1 MRDSAARAGLSAAG
15 IFTEFLPV
23 ECDQP
28 IHRRFEQQAA
38 RCPEAA
44 ALRLPS
50 GDIAYAELNAAAN
63 RAARRLLVS
72 AAVGTGRDLSQESS
86 IEWPNEARPIALLLN
101 QSYESIVWTLA
112 ILKTGHSYAPLD
124 QRLPLPVLRD
134 MIEQLDP
141 AAVVAAVP
149 YGELARDL
157 AARVFPV
164 IDAKANLERFSS
176 TNLDGPVSPD
186 RIAYIFYTSGSTGAP
201 KGVADCH
208 RNVQRNI
215 LRYTNTLKFAP
226 GDILSLVQNP
236 SFSGT
241 VSSLFGAL
249 LNGAALAPFD
259 LEGEGLPALSDWLR
273 RTRVTV
279 FHAVPSI
286 FRQLSDPVNRFPDIR
301 LVRLEGDRVSAL
313 DVEHFRAHF
322 QDHCTLVNGL
332 GATECGLVRQFF
344 VNKQTPPN
352 VTEPVPI
359 GYAVPD
365 MTVRIVDERGALLP
379 PGSTGEIV
387 VESDY
392 LAIGYWRNPAL
403 TAEKFTALNGS
414 LRCYRTG
421 DLGRMS
427 AEGCLLHLGRVD
439 HRLRIAG
446 EFVDAAAIEGQLL
459 KIAGV
464 KQCAVRDFEDQL
476 GERRL
481 CAYLV
486 ADASVTVTQ
495 LRQALSE
502 RLPQPMVPSVFV
514 FLAALP
520 LTKDLKIDH
529 QRLPRPGRQRP
540 PLSNDFVAPKTPI
553 EQQMARLWSE
563 VLEIDEIGVL
573 DSFFDLG
580 GDSLRAARLASGLKQ
595 QLGLALRVTSL
606 FEHGTIRALARF
618 LDGEQ
623 QPADQDRAKLN
634 ENDSSGPSHSIAII
648 GMANRFPGADSLE
661 EFWEN
666 LRAGRESITFLS
678 SDGAPSNAPTGSG
691 KVAARGLLSDVD
703 QFDAALFRLTP
714 RQAQMLDP
722 QQRQWLECVH
732 RALEDAGLPLDEFG
746 FAGDRRSIGVFTGGR
761 ESSYLWHLAG
771 GNQQAVNALVQR
783 SSDEAQ
789 QLMISNDS
797 DSIATRTSFVFGFQ
811 GPSINVQT
819 ACSTSLVAVAQAC
832 QALVS
837 GACDMAIAG
846 GVAVTFPQE
855 PAQRGQEAGIH
866 SHDGHCRAFDAAATG
881 TVFGDGVGAVLLKRL
896 DDALAAGERIHAV
909 IRGWAVN
916 NDGSN
921 KASFAAPSIEGQTAV
936 IARAQDHA
944 RVRPEQISLIEAHGT
959 GTLVGDPIEF
969 TALERVFRRSATE
982 RGFCALGSVKTNIG
996 HLDTAAGIAGLI
1008 KTVLALQHREIPPV
1022 LHFRKANPEIDLD
1035 VSPFYIPNRL
1045 LTWPNEAPRI
1055 AAVSSFGVGG
1065 TNCHMILEEA
1075 PNARADTQVTGLP
1088 GFVITLSAASA
1099 AALEAMETSYTR
1111 FLAQNNDA
1119 EIAAI
1124 AATTQ
1129 RSRSHYSYRTAIVG
1143 ETAAEIRVRLSNE
1156 SKRSEHRWR
1165 GKATRGGAPAI
1176 AFLFAGQGAQYAG
1189 MGRALYEANPE
1200 FHRTLQRCEQILHGE
1215 LERPLLE
1222 VMFAGPEEL
1231 LQRTEYAQPA
1241 LFALEYAL
1249 AELLRS
1255 WGIGPCSVLG
1265 HSLGEYVAACIAG
1278 VFSLE
1283 EGIVLAARRGRLMQQ
1298 LPGDGRMLAVTA
1310 EKGTLDA
1317 LIERFSSELSVAAIN
1332 TPTQIVL
1339 SGDARAIEQVKAA
1352 LQEQGL
1358 YCRELAVSHAFHS
1371 AQMIPALA
1379 PIESLLSNIDLR
1391 PPRLPL
1397 ISNLYGGAVTTE
1409 LTDPTYWRDH
1419 ARRPVQFAAGMR
1431 TMIEAGCE
1439 VFVEIGPDKVLSYLT
1454 QDFDARPPV
1463 ETVSTL
1469 RRGDHDWIAL
1479 LETVARLY
1487 VRGAQIDWNSFQNG
1501 RKSRPA
1507 RLPNYP
1513 FQHRRYWYDGP
1524 LLKSSAPAGH
1534 PLLGRR
1540 LRLPGSAEIRF
1551 ETRFSQTAPHFLTD
1565 HRLFGVSLPPGAS
1578 HFAMLSQA
1586 SEDLVGAPAGSFR
1599 FENLYM
1605 LRPLLLPDGCER
1617 HVQLIFRPEAQD
1629 WNIELTSSVA
1639 NEGASGDWTPHM
1651 IGLGRAQTV
1660 GEQKPLSQPLDLDAI
1675 KLRCRKVISSK
1686 DFYSRIWANQGGTGS
1701 AFRWVDSVWRGEREA
1716 LGRAVCPESV
1726 TDAALY
1732 RLHPGLIEA
1741 ACQVLHCCETIET
1754 AQGLEQTG
1762 ATFVPFAVDAFILF
1776 NATMSH
1782 DSAWCHALLRDHSE
1796 NDVLADLSIFN
1807 DAGELAAK
1815 LEGFRLRPITR
1826 DAVIMPQ
1833 TTARTSDP
1841 TPPVRPALALE
1852 LDKPAASLEE
1862 MTRYLQL
1869 RCAELSGYPESQI
1882 TSAQSFMA
1890 LGLDSLVA
1898 MMLANQIRR
1907 DFAVAIAVTQ
1917 ILLSKSLESLA
1928 NDIWQAISQ

>member
-1 MRDSAARAGLSAAG
+1 MRDLAARAVLIAPKA
-15 IFTEFLPV
+15 FVDFLPTD
-23 ECDQP
+23 CDQP
-28 IHRRFEQQAA
+28 VHRRFEQQAA
-38 RCPEAA
+38 RFPEAA

-72 AAVGTGRDLSQESS
+72 TAGGTGRDLSQESS
-86 IEWPNEARPIALLLN
+86 IEGRGEARPIALLLN
-101 QSYESIVWTLA
+101 QGYESIVWTLA
-112 ILKTGHSYAPLD
+112 VLKAGHCYAHLD
-124 QRLPLPVLRD
+124 QRLPLTVLRD
-134 MIEQLDP
+134 MIEHLDP
-141 AAVVAAVP
+141 TAVVAVAP
-149 YGELARDL
+149 YDGLARDL
-157 AARVFPV
+157 AAGVLPV
-164 IDAKANLERFSS
+164 IDAQASLETFSS
-176 TNLDGPVSPD
+176 ADLDGPISAE
-186 RIAYIFYTSGSTGAP
+186 RIAYVFYTSGSTGAP

-208 RNVQRNI
+208 RNVLHNI

-241 VSSLFGAL
+241 VSTLFGAL

-259 LEGEGLPALSDWLR
+259 LQGEGLPALSDWLR
-273 RTRVTV
+273 RSRVTV

-286 FRQLSDPVNRFPDIR
+286 FRQLSDPVNRFPNLR

-313 DVEHFRAHF
+313 DVEHFHANF

-344 VNKQTPPN
+344 INKQTQLN
-352 VTEPVPI
+352 EAEPMPI

-365 MTVRIVDERGALLP
+365 MTVRILDEPGAELP
-379 PGSTGEIV
+379 PEATGEIV
-387 VESDY
+387 VESEH
-392 LAIGYWRNPAL
+392 LSIGYWRNPAL
-403 TAEKFTALNGS
+403 TAVKFAAVNGS
-414 LRCYRTG
+414 LRRYRTG

-439 HRLRIAG
+439 QRLRIAG

-464 KQCAVRDFEDQL
+464 KQCAVRDFEDRL

-486 ADASVTVTQ
+486 ADAGVTVTQ
-495 LRQALSE
+495 LRHALSE
-502 RLPQPMVPSVFV
+502 RLSPSLVPSAFV

-520 LTKDLKIDH
+520 LTKDRKIDYR
-529 QRLPRPGRQRP
+529 RLPRPGRQRP
-540 PLSNDFVAPKTPI
+540 PLPNDFIAPQTTI

-580 GDSLRAARLASGLKQ
+580 GDSIRAARLASGLKHRR
-595 QLGLALRVTSL
+595 GLVLRVTDL
-606 FEHGTIRALARF
+606 FEHRTIRDLARF
-618 LDGEQ
+618 LDGAEQ
-623 QPADQDRAKLN
+623 QPAERDRAVSN
-634 ENDSSGPSHSIAII
+634 ENDSGPPSPGIAII
-648 GMANRFPGADSLE
+648 GMAGRFPGADSLE
-661 EFWEN
+661 QFWDN
-666 LRAGRESITFLS
+666 LRAGRESITFFS

-691 KVAARGLLSDVD
+691 PVAARGLLSDVD

-722 QQRQWLECVH
+722 QQRIWLECVH

-746 FAGDRRSIGVFTGGR
+746 FAGDRRNIGVFTGGR

-771 GNQQAVNALVQR
+771 GNQPAVNALLQR
-783 SSDEAQ
+783 SSDEAH

-797 DSIATRTSFVFGFQ
+797 DSIATRTSFVFGFH

-832 QALVS
+832 QALVG
-837 GACDMAIAG
+837 GACDIAIAG
-846 GVAVTFPQE
+846 GVAVTFPRE
-855 PAQRGQEAGIH
+855 PARRGQEAGIH

-881 TVFGDGVGAVLLKRL
+881 TVFGDGVGAVVLKRL
-896 DDALAAGERIHAV
+896 DAALADGDRVHAL

-921 KASFAAPSIEGQTAV
+921 KASFAAPSIDGQAAV
-936 IARAQDHA
+936 IARAQNHA
-944 RVRPEQISLIEAHGT
+944 RVRPEQLSLIEAHGT
-959 GTLVGDPIEF
+959 GTPVGDPIEF
-969 TALERVFRRSATE
+969 AALERAFRRTATE

-1008 KTVLALQHREIPPV
+1008 KTVLALQHGEIPPL
-1022 LHFRKANPEIDLD
+1022 LHYREANPEIDLD
-1035 VSPFYIPNRL
+1035 ASPFHIAERL
-1045 LTWPNEAPRI
+1045 RAWPNEAPRI
-1055 AAVSSFGVGG
+1055 AGVSSFGVGG
-1065 TNCHMILEEA
+1065 TNCHVIVEEA
-1075 PNARADTQVTGLP
+1075 PAAQAETQARALP
-1088 GFVITLSAASA
+1088 GYLITLSAASA
-1099 AALEAMETSYTR
+1099 AALTAMEAIYTR
-1111 FLAQNNDA
+1111 FLAQSDDA
-1119 EIAAI
+1119 NIAAI

-1129 RSRSHYSYRTAIVG
+1129 HSRSLYSYRTAIVG
-1143 ETAAEIRVRLSNE
+1143 ETAAAICTRLSKE
-1156 SKRSEHRWR
+1156 SKRPECGWR

-1176 AFLFAGQGAQYAG
+1176 AFLFAGQGSQYTG
-1189 MGRALYEANPE
+1189 MGRPLYETNPE
-1200 FHRTLQRCEQILHGE
+1200 FHRTLQRCEQILRSE

-1222 VMFAGPEEL
+1222 VMFAGPDEL

-1265 HSLGEYVAACIAG
+1265 HSVGEYVAACIAG

-1283 EGIVLAARRGRLMQQ
+1283 EGIVLAARRGRLMQR
-1298 LPGDGRMLAVTA
+1298 LPGNGKMLAVTA
-1310 EKGTLDA
+1310 GERTLGA
-1317 LIERFSSELSVAAIN
+1317 LIERFLDEVSVAAIN
-1332 TPTQIVL
+1332 TPTQTVL
-1339 SGDARAIEQVKAA
+1339 SGDARAIEQVKAT
-1352 LQEQGL
+1352 LQQQGI

-1379 PIESLLSNIDLR
+1379 PIESLVSDIELR

-1397 ISNLYGGAVTTE
+1397 ISNLYGRAVTTE
-1409 LTDPTYWRDH
+1409 VTDPTYWRDQ
-1419 ARRPVQFAAGMR
+1419 ARRPVQFAAGLR
-1431 TMIEAGCE
+1431 TIIETGCE
-1439 VFVEIGPDKVLSYLT
+1439 VFVEIGPDTVLSHLT
-1454 QDFDARPPV
+1454 QEMDAQPPV

-1469 RRGDHDWIAL
+1469 RRGEHDWSAL

-1487 VRGAQIDWNSFQNG
+1487 VRGAQIDWNSLQN
-1501 RKSRPA
+1501 RRRSRPVG
-1507 RLPNYP
+1507 LPNYP
-1513 FQHRRYWYDGP
+1513 FQHTRHWYNGP
-1524 LLKSSAPAGH
+1524 LLKSDPDGH

-1578 HFAMLSQA
+1578 HFAMLAQA
-1586 SEDLVGAPAGSFR
+1586 GEHLAGAPAEPFR

-1629 WNIELTSSVA
+1629 WSVELTSSPA
-1639 NEGASGDWTPHM
+1639 NEGGGDWTPHM
-1651 IGLGRAQTV
+1651 IGLAGAHRV
-1660 GEQKPLSQPLDLDAI
+1660 GEQNPDSAPLDLEAI
-1675 KLRCRKVISSK
+1675 KLRCRKQVSSK

-1701 AFRWVDSVWRGEREA
+1701 SFRWVDSIWRGAAEA

-1754 AQGLEQTG
+1754 AQGLERTG
-1762 ATFVPFAVDAFILF
+1762 ATFVPFSVDAFIVF
-1776 NATMSH
+1776 DVTMSH
-1782 DSAWCHALLRDHSE
+1782 NRAWCHALLRHLSE
-1796 NDVLADLSIFN
+1796 NDVLGDLSIFN
-1807 DAGELAAK
+1807 DAGELAAR
-1815 LEGFRLRPITR
+1815 LEGFHLRPITR
-1826 DAVIMPQ
+1826 DRVTSSPA
-1833 TTARTSDP
+1833 TARASDR
-1841 TPPVRPALALE
+1841 TLSASPAPALE
-1852 LDKPAASLEE
+1852 LDKPAAGLEE
-1862 MTRYLQL
+1862 ISRYLQL
-1869 RCAELSGYPESQI
+1869 RCAELSGFPVSQM
-1882 TSAQSFMA
+1882 TSDKNFMA

-1907 DFAVAIAVTQ
+1907 DFAVAIAVTE

-1928 NDIWQAISQ
+1928 HDIWQAISR